1 MSSKSKIYEGN
12 KYKFQIGEY
21 ISHGGNG
28 EVFNAIN
35 IDPTIKQDQ
44 VVKFF
49 KIKKRKK
56 PSEFEEERFK
66 RFIKEIAVLNSK
78 CNNIKGIVKITDYYI
93 PKKLSTKYHN
103 NGWYLMPKL
112 EEYKYLEDKDINSIL
127 TKMLDL
133 ADTIQI
139 LHNKGL
145 AHRDIKP
152 SNILINNGK
161 FVLVDFGL
169 IWQEGIIGFT
179 LDNERIGPISILPPE
194 MEGDINY
201 PKKNIDYRMSDIYLF
216 AKVLWMF
223 LKKDIY
229 GFRGMYNRQIETIYI
244 DKEKL
249 NVPTLEPI
257 HLLLEGA
264 TKKDPLKRITLD
276 EIINLLIKQKEI
288 IEGNVSRNEINYYS
302 FLENSKK
309 NIHLLTVDEYDYTD
323 LQKII
328 SYINS
333 LIGISNIFFQNIE
346 NKEYIIP
353 LTINSLKLR
362 KDKLVFIDG
371 IIFNHLNVKILLKIN
386 KLNIVSGTFKTTAS
400 LGDINKNE
408 SKYSNIE
415 DINPNHIFWE
425 VNKENYYIPSTFEL
439 HLNFD

>member
-1 MSSKSKIYEGN
+1 MGSKSKIYEGN

-66 RFIKEIAVLNSK
+66 RFINEIAVLNSK

-93 PKKLSTKYHN
+93 PKKLSTIYHN

-169 IWQEGIIGFT
+169 IWQEGTIGFT

-229 GFRGMYNRQIETIYI
+229 GFRGMYNRKIETIYI
-244 DKEKL
+244 DKDKL

-264 TKKDPLKRITLD
+264 TKNDPIKRISLD
-276 EIINLLIKQKEI
+276 EIINLLTKQKEI
-288 IEGNVSRNEINYYS
+288 IEGNISTTEIKN
-302 FLENSKK
+302 FAFFENSKK
-309 NIHLLTVDEYDYTD
+309 NIQLLTVDEYNYTD
-323 LQKII
+323 SKII
-328 SYINS
+328 VSYINS
-333 LIGISNIFFQNIE
+333 IIDVSNIFFRNIE

-353 LTINSLKLR
+353 LTINSLELR
-362 KDKLVFIDG
+362 IDKLIFIDG
-371 IIFNHLNVKILLKIN
+371 KIFNQFNVKILLKIN
-386 KLNIVSGTFKTTAS
+386 KLNIVSETFKTTAF
-400 LGDINKNE
+400 LGDINENE
-408 SKYSNIE
+408 SEYSNIE
-415 DINPNHIFWE
+415 EINPNQFYWE
-425 VNKENYYIPSTFEL
+425 VNKKNYYIPSTFQL
-439 HLNFD
+439 HFN